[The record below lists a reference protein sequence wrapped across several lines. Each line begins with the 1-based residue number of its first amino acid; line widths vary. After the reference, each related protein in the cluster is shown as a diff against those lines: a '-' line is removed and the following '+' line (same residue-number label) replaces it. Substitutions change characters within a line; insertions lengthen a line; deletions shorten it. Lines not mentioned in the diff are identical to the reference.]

1 MNCCV
6 KVILLLTDFH
16 INVHYVFEY
25 VVKIYRICASHIN
38 RTQIT
43 NYRVIKKIAI
53 LSCAFCFFPSFG
65 AMLGMDLF
73 LIGIDHL
80 TVGNL

>member
-1 MNCCV
+1 MCKSYQQN
-6 KVILLLTDFH
+6 TDYQLQS
-16 INVHYVFEY
+16 N
-25 VVKIYRICASHIN
+25 
-38 RTQIT
+38 
-43 NYRVIKKIAI
+43 KKIAI